1 MKTNF
6 FFLILGIC
14 CGLICYKLYDR
25 YFIDTGVESCREE
38 TLSELQYDEERNQDS
53 ESAQQNIQYIYDQL
67 NSTDPKSNRSFTISK
82 EFVAYMYF
90 HYYNT
95 NIGGFKFAPKS
106 LDASGIPNAYYC
118 LPVDM
123 QGHVLANFGKYYL
136 SSNLLNS
143 PCPHSCD

>member
-6 FFLILGIC
+6 FFLCLGIC
-14 CGLICYKLYDR
+14 CGLVCHKLYDQ
-25 YFIDTGVESCREE
+25 YFIDVPTEDCRLK
-38 TLSELQYDEERNQDS
+38 TLTELQYDDTKNQPS
-53 ESAQQNIQYIYDQL
+53 ESAQLNIQTIYNQL
-67 NSTDPKSNRSFTISK
+67 MSVNPYSNRSFTISK

-90 HYYNT
+90 HYSNT
-95 NIGGFKFAPKS
+95 VVGGFKFAPKS

>member
-1 MKTNF
+1 MYFEIHINLLYMKTNF

-38 TLSELQYDEERNQDS
+38 TLSELQYDEEKSTKIANQP
-53 ESAQQNIQYIYDQL
+53 NRIFKIFMTFL

-90 HYYNT
+90 HYS
-95 NIGGFKFAPKS
+95 IQI
-106 LDASGIPNAYYC
+106 L
-118 LPVDM
+118 VD
-123 QGHVLANFGKYYL
+123 L
-136 SSNLLNS
+136 NLLQS
-143 PCPHSCD
+143 HLMPQVFQMHIIACL